1 MVAFVNSTPYPTVVT
16 HEYPN
21 DAVGLLVGYTKVTLE
36 EQSDGEFADCD
47 EQLPVYNEPCDEA
60 PIGECHYTSNPEV
73 ADVLGIAKG
82 TVMSRL
88 HRARLALKEELLPYG

>member
-1 MVAFVNSTPYPTVVT
+1 LA
-16 HEYPN
+16 
-21 DAVGLLVGYTKVTLE
+21 GLPEDQREILVLRDYVDLSYAE
-36 EQSDGEFADCD
+36 
-47 EQLPVYNEPCDEA
+47 
-60 PIGECHYTSNPEV
+60 I